1 MSERTAEEVEVI
13 KKSGLF
19 FVGLDK
25 LVRGIKLYEGQG
37 ALVEQLLKDA
47 FAKAQDL
54 FFQEYT
60 YKITPVGP
68 MLYAEPLSEEGK
80 NPDYL
85 FQLYCDGVRELSF
98 LPTITKEEILKLALT
113 FYGEG
118 RSEQDDYVTV
128 LWKREFTSIRYYA
141 VDTLGV
147 QVDDQTDT
155 DMLSARSEQ
164 LASSAE
170 GAELTLSSSDLRL
183 LRSED
188 SLSWVQKCKAP
199 AEATGTIKKLSEQL
213 QVEDPNAL
221 KRFVAISLE
230 VAQENAQSSIL
241 LHNLWEAFLKK
252 EDAHS
257 TRLML
262 ETLQQLGAQLP
273 IAQQYIKEFFS
284 GDISILAPLIEKD
297 KPLLLCVQ
305 NMLSIPNFD
314 RERLV
319 DLLKSMPIGASRDS
333 LLESLSNAGADMTAF
348 YLDNLRSDKEEIVLD
363 AIQALGKI
371 ASPPALKALG
381 DALGHHVGQIRHAAI
396 TAMGDRFLPEAQ
408 RPLTRLLKD
417 PDPDLRLSA
426 LKLLN
431 QCTDRSFGSAL
442 LGVMQ
447 EADFIK
453 RPLEEQEVFFQ
464 EIARFPNASTMAFLG
479 EVLSDKNITRSTIVQ
494 QRQLLVVESLRG
506 MQSDDAFSFLE
517 KQSKNWFLA
526 AAVKDAIKNALQHR
540 K

>member
-1 MSERTAEEVEVI
+1 MSERTAEEVEAI

-47 FAKAQDL
+47 FTKAQDL
-54 FFQEYT
+54 FSQEYT

-147 QVDDQTDT
+147 QVDDQTDA

-164 LASSAE
+164 LASSSE

-199 AEATGTIKKLSEQL
+199 ATATGTIKQLSEQL

-230 VAQENAQSSIL
+230 VAQEDAQSSVL

-252 EDAHS
+252 EDTHN

-262 ETLQQLGAQLP
+262 ETLQQLGLQLP

-284 GDISILAPLIEKD
+284 RDISTLAPLIEKD

-305 NMLSIPNFD
+305 KMLNIPNFD

-417 PDPDLRLSA
+417 PDPDLRISA
-426 LKLLN
+426 LKLLQ
-431 QCTDRSFGSAL
+431 QCTDRGFGSSL

-447 EADFIK
+447 EAEFIK
-453 RPLEEQEVFFQ
+453 RSIEEQEVFFQ
-464 EIARFPNASTMAFLG
+464 ELARFPNASTMAFLG
-479 EVLSDKNITRSTIVQ
+479 EVLSDKNITRSNIVQ
-494 QRQLLVVESLRG
+494 QRQLLVVDSLRK